1 MILYRG
7 NCFLYQ
13 KRNLVSKRPV
23 VIG

>member
-7 NCFLYQ
+7 NSFLYQ

-23 VIG
+23 TIG